1 MKPQGLGG
9 FNYCLTVI
17 DGATMYNWVLFLIE
31 KGEAGRKL
39 HDFVRW
45 LENQSGKSVKVI
57 VRDGGKEYSPTEEK
71 RFAREK
77 GIQNNTKFLA
87 VFPFHLRGQDVV
99 IPSLRQL
106 RGSVIH

>member
-1 MKPQGLGG
+1 MRSKEACVELHTDTIPIKPQGLGR
-9 FNYCLTVI
+9 FNHCLTII
-17 DGATMYNWVLFLIE
+17 DGATMYTRVLFLTE

-57 VRDGGKEYSPTEEK
+57 VRDCGKEYSPTEEK

-77 GIQNNTKFLA
+77 GIQIRESTPKNTGTK
-87 VFPFHLRGQDVV
+87 R
-99 IPSLRQL
+99 
-106 RGSVIH
+106 